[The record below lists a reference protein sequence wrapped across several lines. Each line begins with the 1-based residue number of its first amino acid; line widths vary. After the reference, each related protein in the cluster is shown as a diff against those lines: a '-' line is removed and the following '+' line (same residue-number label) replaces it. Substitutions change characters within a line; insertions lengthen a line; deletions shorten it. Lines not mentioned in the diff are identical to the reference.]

1 MNDIC
6 TRSISNPN
14 KLIRS
19 QARSRRLNARSYADI
34 HTVREHKMIIE
45 DTCTSATGWNL
56 SAMVMHEE
64 RRSIKESRRSLPMV
78 WENRTE
84 RMRPY

>member
-45 DTCTSATGWNL
+45 DTCTSATG
-56 SAMVMHEE
+56 
-64 RRSIKESRRSLPMV
+64 
-78 WENRTE
+78 
-84 RMRPY
+84 